1 MTDMKRGVK
10 TTIASIAA
18 LILVA
23 AGIITAPLLKNL
35 LNDIANSAYRETKIF
50 PNDSR
55 AIPC

>member
-1 MTDMKRGVK
+1 MKRGVK
-10 TTIASIAA
+10 TIIASIAA

-35 LNDIANSAYRETKIF
+35 LNDIANPTYKETKIF